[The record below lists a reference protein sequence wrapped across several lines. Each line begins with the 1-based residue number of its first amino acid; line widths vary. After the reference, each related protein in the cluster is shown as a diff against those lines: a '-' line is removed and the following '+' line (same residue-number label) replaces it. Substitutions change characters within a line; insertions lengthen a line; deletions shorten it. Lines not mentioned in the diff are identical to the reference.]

1 MSSERRGGLL
11 LSTEAADRHPAR
23 LAVDGLGWD
32 GALAPSITLFGR
44 QVSVLALVDDEAHAV
59 RLREGLPPVTDRTSV
74 ALWEWPELPAPPSV
88 IKLSAIIAT
97 GSRWQTAMKA
107 ASSFAGFGSTMLVL
121 EQDGAV
127 PQACLTAAER
137 YGVWVVRSRHSGVV
151 VDHRGRVGPVASSR
165 PTTVTRWTEE
175 LVYARLIED
184 GLIEP
189 APAD

>member
-23 LAVDGLGWD
+23 TVIDDLGWD
-32 GALAPSITLFGR
+32 GVLASNITLFGK
-44 QVSVLALVDDEAHAV
+44 QVSVLALVDGEAHAL
-59 RLREGLPPVTDRTSV
+59 RLRRGMSPVTDRTSV
-74 ALWEWPELPAPPSV
+74 ALWEWPELPAPPAVVS
-88 IKLSAIIAT
+88 LSAVIAT
-97 GSRWQTAMKA
+97 GSSWQSGMKA
-107 ASSFAGFGSTMLVL
+107 ASGFAGFASTVLVL
-121 EQDGAV
+121 QQDEAA

-137 YGVWVVRSRHSGVV
+137 YGVWVLRSRCSGAI

-175 LVYARLIED
+175 LVYARLLED

-189 APAD
+189 APAG